1 MYYIVMCLCS
11 LLSISFFTL
20 MEQKFLALGQ
30 LRNGPYQVGYLG
42 VLQPISDFVKLSI
55 KESDD
60 IFKDNI
66 SFLFIMLPYINLVF
80 FLIMWLM
87 YPCYSH
93 ILNIIGGLLFFILI
107 LGLVSIPLLI
117 ISWYSNCKYSL
128 IGGLRSV
135 SQIISYDCVIG
146 FIIITFILISNNTD
160 IEYFNNLG
168 INFSLLIIIPVLLI
182 WLPRILAESNRTPF
196 DFSEG
201 ESELVSGFNTEYS
214 GFSFSGC
221 FIGEYLSILLISII
235 TGYIFFF
242 KLRSTV
248 GFVCLYIVCFYVW
261 VRTFLPRYRYDKL
274 IIASWK
280 ILLPLSVIIYSF
292 FYSL

>member
-1 MYYIVMCLCS
+1 MCLCS

-42 VLQPISDFVKLSI
+42 ILQPISDFVKLSI

-66 SFLFIMLPYINLVF
+66 RFLFILLPYINLVF
-80 FLIMWLM
+80 FLVIWLV

-93 ILNIIGGLLFFILI
+93 TLNIIGGLLFFILI

-146 FIIITFILISNNTD
+146 FIIITFILIRNNTD
-160 IEYFNNLG
+160 MEYFNNLG

-221 FIGEYLSILLISII
+221 FIGEYLSILLIRII

-280 ILLPLSVIIYSF
+280 VLLPLSIIIYSF
-292 FYSL
+292 FYNL